1 MQATQIVSIVED
13 DEEVRLAIASLVRSL
28 RLQTNL
34 FSSAEEF
41 LQSAR
46 LRDTSFLISDVRMP
60 GMSGTEMHDQLL
72 KLGYAPPTVF
82 ITAFPTVA
90 LQTKLQTKGVLAI
103 LPKPING
110 TAMSHWLKLA
120 LGTP

>member
-1 MQATQIVSIVED
+1 VQATQIVSIVED

-46 LRDTSFLISDVRMP
+46 LRDTSFLISDAGHV
-60 GMSGTEMHDQLL
+60 
-72 KLGYAPPTVF
+72 GY
-82 ITAFPTVA
+82 
-90 LQTKLQTKGVLAI
+90 
-103 LPKPING
+103 
-110 TAMSHWLKLA
+110 
-120 LGTP
+120 